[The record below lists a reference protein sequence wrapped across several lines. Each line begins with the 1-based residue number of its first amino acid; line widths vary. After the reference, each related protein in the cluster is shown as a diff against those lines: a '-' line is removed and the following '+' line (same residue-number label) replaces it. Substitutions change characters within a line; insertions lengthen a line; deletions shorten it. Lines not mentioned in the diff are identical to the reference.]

1 MPIEPLALT
10 TAIITLSNTLKQVIN
25 LLNDFAKVEKKV
37 DDIRKDCALTQKIL
51 DYIQEQLDSDNKL
64 PTFLIYGVHNQTQR
78 PSKAG
83 VNLERV
89 LRENLQQLQLDLNA
103 LIKEIGGLTEP
114 SSKGSRLGSWVEKG
128 RVAWK
133 MSYLEGV
140 QQTIGTK
147 RRELEMIRY
156 NLSL

>member
-1 MPIEPLALT
+1 MPIEPLTLT
-10 TAIITLSNTLKQVIN
+10 TAIITLSNTLKRVIT
-25 LLNDFAKVEKKV
+25 LLSDFAKVEKKV
-37 DDIRKDCALTQKIL
+37 NDIRKDCALTQKIL
-51 DYIQEQLDSDNKL
+51 DYIQEQLDFDNKL
-64 PTFLIYGVHNQTQR
+64 GPLFIDAVHSRTLR

-83 VNLERV
+83 ADLERG
-89 LRENLQQLQLDLNA
+89 LRETLQQLQLDLNV

-114 SSKGSRLGSWVEKG
+114 CSKGSKLGSLIEKG

-140 QQTIGTK
+140 QKTIGTK

-156 NLSL
+156 SLSL